1 MSTDIESSTPSAA
14 TSSSATAAAQ
24 PGRLTVALQ
33 HLRARGSRGSRADED
48 PPPHTPEPRLPGRR
62 DPRWIAL
69 GVVAICIGGLL
80 SYLIYARVATENTVL
95 ALGHTVY
102 RGQTVAASDLVPV
115 TLSGDPGVAT
125 VPATERDALVGQRA
139 VYDLVDGSILAPGAI
154 APVKVPADE
163 RTLVGILVAAGRA
176 PSNHLFPGSSVRLIA
191 VPPPNAEAGFRDAY
205 TGKTFA
211 ARVVDQQPGP
221 DGASVLVNVDV
232 SDDQAPV
239 VALLAAQDRLSLVRD
254 ADR

>member
-1 MSTDIESSTPSAA
+1 
-14 TSSSATAAAQ
+14 
-24 PGRLTVALQ
+24 
-33 HLRARGSRGSRADED
+33 
-48 PPPHTPEPRLPGRR
+48 
-62 DPRWIAL
+62 
-69 GVVAICIGGLL
+69 
-80 SYLIYARVATENTVL
+80 
-95 ALGHTVY
+95 
-102 RGQTVAASDLVPV
+102 
-115 TLSGDPGVAT
+115 
-125 VPATERDALVGQRA
+125 
-139 VYDLVDGSILAPGAI
+139 
-154 APVKVPADE
+154 
-163 RTLVGILVAAGRA
+163 VAAGRA

-191 VPPPNAEAGFRDAY
+191 VPPPNAEAAFRDAY

>member
-1 MSTDIESSTPSAA
+1 VSTDIESSTPSAA
-14 TSSSATAAAQ
+14 TSSGAAAAAQ

-33 HLRARGSRGSRADED
+33 RLRHRRRRSTADED
-48 PPPHTPEPRLPGRR
+48 LPPETPEPRLPGRR
-62 DPRWIAL
+62 NPRWIAL
-69 GVVAICIGGLL
+69 GVVAICVGGLL

-95 ALGHTVY
+95 ALGHTIY

-125 VPATERDALVGQRA
+125 VPVTERDALVGQRA